1 VPDTPPRNAG
11 RGRYLLGG
19 RKSTVGTANMA
30 VKRKRAAKT
39 RVSPQFG
46 RGSYSG
52 TKKNRKKEGRYA
64 WINESNPGWR

>member
-1 VPDTPPRNAG
+1 
-11 RGRYLLGG
+11 
-19 RKSTVGTANMA
+19 MA